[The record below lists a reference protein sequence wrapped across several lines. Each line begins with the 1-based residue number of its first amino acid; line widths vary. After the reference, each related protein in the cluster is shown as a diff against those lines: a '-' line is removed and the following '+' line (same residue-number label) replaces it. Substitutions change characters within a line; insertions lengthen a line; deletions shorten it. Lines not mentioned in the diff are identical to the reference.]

1 MNLCPRSYHD
11 RALEGIKDKL
21 QSVLEK
27 ISAVG
32 YEEND
37 ADAHAVEELA
47 EDARDA
53 IIEYQVSS
61 NLLATVRVHR

>member
-1 MNLCPRSYHD
+1 MNLSPRSYHD

-47 EDARDA
+47 EDARDT